1 MLNLEITFLGH
12 CLWVLRH
19 GTLTLASGPAVH
31 LASPRP
37 HPSLQYK
44 SGTGVHLDSPFLI
57 RPGI

>member
-37 HPSLQYK
+37 HPPLQYK
-44 SGTGVHLDSPFLI
+44 SGTGVH
-57 RPGI
+57 